1 MIRRRSGARKAQ
13 DRGAALIFVVWA
25 VGLMAVIG
33 ALIARDAHLDA
44 RESNL
49 LRESINS
56 QLLLESGQRMALA
69 RLSDPDVPAPSAFPM
84 YCEVD
89 GAHLIITARP
99 INAFIDIN
107 ASQEETLAALFV
119 ALGARAPEAASY
131 AARIADYRDGD
142 TTVRPG
148 GAEYPDYVN
157 AGLTHGPANRPF
169 TRTGELSEV
178 LGLPPALLAA
188 ALPHLTAH
196 SHTVQVDPFYASPE
210 VLAAIEVLG
219 NAVGVTLEDDAW
231 QATAAGQ
238 AAFATIPVVVEVIVR
253 LPSGYVTG
261 RAATYGSEERSLSGR
276 RRLIE
281 ERAAGPEPVL
291 ASGAAFPALRTCY

>member
-1 MIRRRSGARKAQ
+1 MIRRRSGARMAR

-49 LRESINS
+49 LRESLNAGM
-56 QLLLESGQRMALA
+56 LLDSGQRMALA
-69 RLSDPDVPAPSAFPM
+69 RLSDPEITAQTAFPV

-89 GAHLIITARP
+89 GARLILNARP
-99 INAFIDIN
+99 VNALIDIN
-107 ASQEETLAALFV
+107 ASPEETLAALFV
-119 ALGARAPEAASY
+119 ALGARAPDAASY

-142 TTVRPG
+142 STVRPG
-148 GAEYPDYVN
+148 GAEYADYTN

-169 TRTGELSEV
+169 NRTGELSEV

-188 ALPHLTAH
+188 AMPHLTAH
-196 SHTVQVDPFYASPE
+196 SHTVQVDPIYASPE
-210 VLAAIEVLG
+210 VLAAIQVMG
-219 NAVGVTLEDDAW
+219 S
-231 QATAAGQ
+231 AAGITVDDEAWESAAAGE
-238 AAFATIPVVVEVIVR
+238 AAFVAIPVVVEVIVR
-253 LPSGYVTG
+253 LPSGYITG
-261 RAATYGSEERSLSGR
+261 RASTLGPEEIAHSGT

-291 ASGAAFPALRTCY
+291 TYGAALPALRPCY